1 MKKIITSILCPPMS
15 VCRYG
20 CGTNCAA
27 PISVFWLAGIV
38 AVVYSFFGG
47 PTAAEGIDLYTMA
60 LGLALWAIA
69 AVWALLTMSGVEADR
84 CNGVF
89 SPLNGKVAPG
99 EDESD
104 PLDEIRKAH

>member
-1 MKKIITSILCPPMS
+1 
-15 VCRYG
+15 V
-20 CGTNCAA
+20 
-27 PISVFWLAGIV
+27 
-38 AVVYSFFGG
+38 
-47 PTAAEGIDLYTMA
+47 EGIDIYTLS
-60 LGLALWAIA
+60 LGAALWGIA